1 MNLTTEQ
8 FVMIAAITFMV
19 MGIGTFLIGVI
30 FLIKRGPMGEV
41 RSLAAQTAKLAQKGL
56 AEDVSGLVGNASA
69 LIDPL
74 NHMTGTASGIGAFL
88 VILGLLMM
96 VLAYWI
102 ATRSIFA

>member
-1 MNLTTEQ
+1 
-8 FVMIAAITFMV
+8 
-19 MGIGTFLIGVI
+19 
-30 FLIKRGPMGEV
+30 MGEV
-41 RSLAAQTAKLAQKGL
+41 RLLAAQTAKVAQKGL
-56 AEDVSGLVGNASA
+56 AEDVTGLVGNASA
-69 LIDPL
+69 LIDSL